1 MEPIENMPQTSNPN
15 PFPPATFLGRK
26 LVHIAPGVCDR
37 LLEVANHNGR
47 ALKIELEFAALHWV
61 MLSQAERTTAIDAIR
76 RNTGGA

>member
-1 MEPIENMPQTSNPN
+1 MVDSRLVMSQTTRAN

-47 ALKIELEFAALHWV
+47 ALKIELEFAALNWA
-61 MLSQAERTTAIDAIR
+61 MMSQPERTAAIDRIR
-76 RNTGGA
+76 GTSQ